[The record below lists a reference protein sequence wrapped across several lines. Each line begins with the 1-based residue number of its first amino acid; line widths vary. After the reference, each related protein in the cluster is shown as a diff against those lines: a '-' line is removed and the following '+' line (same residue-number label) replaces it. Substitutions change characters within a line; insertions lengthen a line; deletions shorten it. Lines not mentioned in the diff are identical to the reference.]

1 MRRLVRSDYGPAAL
15 AALLAL
21 GLYLRTLAPGLLGGD
36 SGEFQFAAWVTGL
49 AHPTGYPLY
58 LILGYL
64 WSHLLPWGDPAGRL
78 NLLSALFGALAVGLV
93 YLLAVRTL
101 RLAGPAHQTEL
112 GYRLLAAVTAATF
125 AASPTFWSQA
135 VIAEVY
141 ALNAALVAGL
151 LLTLVTW
158 AADPVRDRPLYV
170 GAAIF
175 GLGLAHHRTIVLYS
189 PAILLFLVAVTAR
202 QPVRRPWGPRL
213 LRALP
218 WLLAPLLL
226 YLYIPLMAPKT
237 SYLTILLGPGQV
249 LQLYPPG
256 LAGFLTYLSGAGFSG
271 AFRSLPGVLSQL
283 RPAAQSFQ
291 QELTWVSLALGLA
304 GVAWL
309 TRPRGRPL
317 LVLTGVSFLIVVLF
331 NLFYGIGDIGV
342 YFIPAY
348 LIWCLWLALGLGA
361 CAATLALLVRRLHRI
376 PRVVEARLPVPHALL
391 GILALLALALPLWL
405 AGTNLTR
412 LDQSQNRAAGE
423 GWAELLAQP
432 IPSGAVLVSNDRDE
446 MMPLWYLQN
455 VDHLRQDIVGLFPL
469 ILSGPDWSNVGRVTE
484 QALASGRP
492 VYLIKP
498 MPGLEVKFKL
508 ATAGPLV
515 RVLGPAVERLPQHPS
530 SADYGDMVR
539 LSGYDLLGAQVQPGG
554 TVDLALYWQPQRE
567 LLADYTTYIHILNAD
582 GTVIGQSDH
591 RPGGVYYP
599 TSLWEPGEL
608 LRDVHTIHLTH
619 TNLGPGPF
627 SIRAGLYKRAP
638 AIQNLGEPQVVGR
651 LP

>member
-1 MRRLVRSDYGPAAL
+1 MRRLARGDYGPATL

-21 GLYLRTLAPGLLGGD
+21 ALYLRTLAPGLLAGD
-36 SGEFQFAAWVTGL
+36 SGEFQFAAWTAGL
-49 AHPTGYPLY
+49 VHPTGYPLY

-64 WSHLLPWGDPAGRL
+64 WTHLLPWSDPAGRL
-78 NLLSALFGALAVGLV
+78 NLLSALFGALAVGLM
-93 YLLAVRTL
+93 YLLAVRVL
-101 RLAGPAHQTEL
+101 RLAGPAHQTDL
-112 GYRLLAAVTAATF
+112 GYRLLAAVAAATF
-125 AASPTFWSQA
+125 AVSPAFWSQA

-141 ALNAALVAGL
+141 ALNTALVAAL
-151 LLTLVTW
+151 LLALVTW
-158 AADPVRDRPLYV
+158 ASDPGSDRPLYIA
-170 GAAIF
+170 AAIF

-202 QPVRRPWGPRL
+202 QPVGRPWGPRL

-218 WLLAPLLL
+218 WLLVPLLL
-226 YLYIPLMAPKT
+226 YLYIPLMAPQT
-237 SYLTILLGPGQV
+237 SYLTIALGPGQI

-271 AFRSLPGVLSQL
+271 VFRSVSGAIAQM

-291 QELTWVSLALGLA
+291 RELTWVAIVLGLA
-304 GVAWL
+304 GVTWL

-317 LVLTGVSFLIVVLF
+317 LFLTGVSFLIVVLF

-342 YFIPAY
+342 YYIPAY
-348 LIWCLWLALGLGA
+348 LIWCLWVALGLGA
-361 CAATLALLVRRLHRI
+361 CAAILALLVRRLRRV

-391 GILALLALALPLWL
+391 SILALLALALPLWIGGANF
-405 AGTNLTR
+405 AG
-412 LDQSQNRAAGE
+412 LDQSRNRSAAE
-423 GWAELLAQP
+423 GWAELLAEP
-432 IPSGAVLVSNDRDE
+432 IPTDAVLVTNDRDE

-455 VDHLRQDIVGLFPL
+455 VDDLRRDIVGLFPL
-469 ILSGPDWSNVGRVTE
+469 ILPAPDWSNVGRVID

-508 ATAGPLV
+508 VTAGPLV
-515 RVLGPAVERLPQHPS
+515 RVLGPAVERLPQQPN
-530 SADYGDMVR
+530 SADYGAMLR
-539 LSGYDLLGAQVQPGG
+539 LSGYDLRGAQVQPGG
-554 TVDLALYWQPQRE
+554 IVDLALYWQPQRQ
-567 LLADYTTYIHILNAD
+567 LPADYTTYIHILNAD
-582 GTVIGQSDH
+582 GAVIGQSDH

-608 LRDVHTIHLTH
+608 LQDVHKIHLTEES
-619 TNLGPGPF
+619 LGPGPYL
-627 SIRAGLYKRAP
+627 IQAGLYRRAP
-638 AIQNLGEPQVVGR
+638 VIQNLGEPQILGQ